1 VSSTHPLDA
10 NDVIKVASLARL
22 SLSDDEVERFT
33 GQLARIL
40 DSAAEIAA
48 LDLGGLAPT
57 AHPLALVN
65 VLRDDVV
72 RDSLDRDDVLR
83 QAPSVN
89 DNRFSVPKIIGDA
102 P

>member
-1 VSSTHPLDA
+1 
-10 NDVIKVASLARL
+10 
-22 SLSDDEVERFT
+22 
-33 GQLARIL
+33 
-40 DSAAEIAA
+40 
-48 LDLGGLAPT
+48 
-57 AHPLALVN
+57 VN